1 MSILQTLFDGIA
13 IGAMAALVALG
24 LGLIF
29 NTSRIFHMAH
39 GGVYTLAAFFA
50 YMWNVQV
57 GLPFWASIVLAVPM
71 TATLGALCEALIYR
85 PMRSRGADHH
95 TMMIASLGLLFAF
108 EGFAALAWGINP
120 KVFTVERVSPAFHL
134 GPLVFTYL
142 RLITIGVSLSL
153 TAIVV
158 WFLVG
163 TRTGKAIRA
172 IANNPDRARLVG
184 INVDWLFL
192 LTYAIGSALAVAPA
206 IILGVDRGIFPG
218 IGLLAMILAAVALIV
233 GGIGSLPG
241 AVLGAYIIGLLTSFI
256 TRYLGGQWQN
266 AIVFALLLLLLLVRP
281 KGLFGERTPKAEV

>member
-1 MSILQTLFDGIA
+1 MDIFQTLFNGIA

-50 YMWNVQV
+50 YMWNVQL
-57 GLPFWASIVLAVPM
+57 GLPFWASVVLAIPM
-71 TATLGALCEALIYR
+71 TVVLGMLCEALVYR

-95 TMMIASLGLLFAF
+95 TMMIASLGLLFAL
-108 EGFAALAWGINP
+108 EGLAALIWGINP
-120 KVFTVERVSPAFHL
+120 KVFTVQRVSSSVEL
-134 GPLVFTYL
+134 GPVVFTYL
-142 RLITIGVSLSL
+142 RLITIGVSLGL

-163 TRTGKAIRA
+163 TRAGKAIRA

-184 INVDWLFL
+184 INVDWLLL
-192 LTYAIGSALAVAPA
+192 LTYGIGSALAVAPA
-206 IILGVDRGIFPG
+206 IILGVDRGLFPG

-241 AVLGAYIIGLLTSFI
+241 AVIGAYIIGMFTSII
-256 TRYLGGQWQN
+256 TRYVGGQWQN
-266 AIVFALLLLLLLVRP
+266 AIVFSILIALLILRP
-281 KGLFGERTPKAEV
+281 KGLLGERTPKAEV